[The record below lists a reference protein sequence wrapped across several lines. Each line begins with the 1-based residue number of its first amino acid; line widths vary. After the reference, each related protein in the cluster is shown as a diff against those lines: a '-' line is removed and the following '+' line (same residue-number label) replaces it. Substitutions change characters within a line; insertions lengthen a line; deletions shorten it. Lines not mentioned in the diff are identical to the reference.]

1 MLFAINYSLN
11 YVRSLRL
18 SFSPYLHIYRPSLLN
33 ERNMKRLSQFLE
45 MLGELSFQPL
55 NASDKQFL
63 FKEKSPKLKLRI
75 FHLEILPLFWVQLLL
90 YQFVCN
96 HSDVYVLLINSD

>member
-1 MLFAINYSLN
+1 
-11 YVRSLRL
+11 
-18 SFSPYLHIYRPSLLN
+18 
-33 ERNMKRLSQFLE
+33 MKRLSQFLE

-75 FHLEILPLFWVQLLL
+75 FHLEILPLFLVKLLL